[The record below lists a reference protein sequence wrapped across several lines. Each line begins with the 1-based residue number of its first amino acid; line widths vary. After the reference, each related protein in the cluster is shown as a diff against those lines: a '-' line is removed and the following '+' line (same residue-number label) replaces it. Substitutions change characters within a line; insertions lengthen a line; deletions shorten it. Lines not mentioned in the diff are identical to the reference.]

1 MNSQA
6 SAPTASFSAGWSGF
20 KPAIGLAG
28 GLLLCLLIV
37 LRVIPFFRFPTLLL
51 FIASACFMLV
61 RRHGTPDVLHPVR
74 VFGALWCFCL
84 ALASMRLLSYISDWN
99 LLTWTCLLTGLTCF
113 VIGFWLADRNSEHQR
128 TALKVGCSEDLAP
141 RRFLPARK
149 TLIVAWLCFAVGI
162 AVLAYEFY
170 LLGEIPLLS
179 DNPDISRFRL
189 FGTAESQFDKLYLKL
204 LHPLVDFIKY
214 GVLLAVIVLCQ
225 RKAKDRKTVF
235 LSSLLILSGTLALL
249 SQGGRVFLVYIVV
262 PSAVLFHYLRR
273 RIRLVEVVS
282 ATLIMFL
289 VLGLFGYLRSSG
301 KSQSAPLFESVRRI
315 SSFPEGQFWDG
326 VAFGYGT
333 LTLSYEVFFRLTQ
346 DLENMQHPAGGFL
359 FYSLHRFIPR
369 SELGEIARDLYT
381 GELTT
386 ATYLGDLYGDYQY
399 WGVLLGSLLMGFGY
413 GWAYSR
419 EHSGN
424 RMYWIYVR
432 ALLVQMLI
440 FFPYVNFFSIYVNWI
455 FDLFFMYLL
464 IRHLSAHGDG
474 SLRPV
479 AGSNAAA

>member
-1 MNSQA
+1 
-6 SAPTASFSAGWSGF
+6 
-20 KPAIGLAG
+20 
-28 GLLLCLLIV
+28 
-37 LRVIPFFRFPTLLL
+37 
-51 FIASACFMLV
+51 
-61 RRHGTPDVLHPVR
+61 
-74 VFGALWCFCL
+74 
-84 ALASMRLLSYISDWN
+84 
-99 LLTWTCLLTGLTCF
+99 
-113 VIGFWLADRNSEHQR
+113 
-128 TALKVGCSEDLAP
+128 
-141 RRFLPARK
+141 
-149 TLIVAWLCFAVGI
+149 
-162 AVLAYEFY
+162 
-170 LLGEIPLLS
+170 
-179 DNPDISRFRL
+179 
-189 FGTAESQFDKLYLKL
+189 
-204 LHPLVDFIKY
+204 LVDFIKY

-273 RIRLVEVVS
+273 RIRLVELVS
-282 ATLIMFL
+282 AALIMFL

-346 DLENMQHPAGGFL
+346 DLQNMQHPSGGFL

-369 SELGEIARDLYT
+369 ESLGGIAADLYS

-386 ATYLGDLYGDYQY
+386 ATFLGELYGDYQY

-419 EHSGN
+419 ERSGN

-464 IRHLSAHGDG
+464 IRHLSAHGDRP
-474 SLRPV
+474 LRPV
-479 AGSNAAA
+479 AGPNAPAYLPA